1 MDFFETLL
9 KLPAMLRAIFHSQRK
24 IMADLTNLQ
33 AAVAANTAAVDAAV
47 AKLGT
52 LPPDQQ
58 PEIDALSVQVAAD
71 AQRLQN
77 AAA

>member
-1 MDFFETLL
+1 
-9 KLPAMLRAIFHSQRK
+9 
-24 IMADLTNLQ
+24 MADLTNLQ

-58 PEIDALSVQVAAD
+58 PEIDALSVQVSAD